1 MRLIIEHVQNMA
13 FQFFPGATAIGISY
27 NEGIILAAE
36 KRVSYG
42 NFVVNKNTKKI
53 FPVTEYVGAACAG
66 MIADMQVLVRQVSAL
81 AKIRRLEIKRNIAT
95 NSIAKLMSVIM
106 FERRFFPL
114 LTQVVVGGVEY
125 RPQIFTL
132 DPLGSV
138 LPDDYAAVGS
148 GAEMAL
154 GVMDAEYSRDKSEE
168 KARNLVI
175 KAIKSSILRDSSSGD
190 GIDIL
195 TITKNNLR
203 EDMLAIK

>member
-1 MRLIIEHVQNMA
+1 MA

-95 NSIAKLMSVIM
+95 NSVAKLMSVIM

-154 GVMDAEYSRDKSEE
+154 GVMDAEYSRDMSEE
-168 KARNLVI
+168 KARYLVI

>member
-1 MRLIIEHVQNMA
+1 M
-13 FQFFPGATAIGISY
+13 
-27 NEGIILAAE
+27 
-36 KRVSYG
+36 SYG

-53 FPVTEYVGAACAG
+53 FPVTEFVGAACAG

-81 AKIRRLEIKRNIAT
+81 AKIRRLEIRRNVAT

-154 GVMDAEYSRDKSEE
+154 GVMDAEYSRDMSEE
-168 KARNLVI
+168 NARNLVI

-190 GIDIL
+190 GIDML